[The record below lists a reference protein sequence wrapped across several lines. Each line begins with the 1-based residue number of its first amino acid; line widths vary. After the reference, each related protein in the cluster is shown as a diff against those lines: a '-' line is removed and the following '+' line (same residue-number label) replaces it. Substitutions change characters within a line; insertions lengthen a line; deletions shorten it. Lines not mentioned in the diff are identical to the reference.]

1 MSDIEYSMRPLSDT
15 GDDTVAPATFG
26 GTQLPEEDEAEL
38 VEAERILIVRTNTVM
53 VPVVP
58 DGAGEGAR
66 AGDGVIVAFLEEMRN
81 LGYWVNEELLGRL
94 RLASANSL
102 ARILDAA
109 RKAKGADVA
118 YRPMYPNF
126 PKQVVQASDLE
137 LWVNAVT
144 HYIGRAE
151 FGMRIMPVY
160 DVEKR
165 APLEETTTLTV
176 LGAANG
182 QSIAVYVNGIVSQGR
197 PYSEADKESILLFK
211 DYIGFDEVRLG
222 IKENLVW
229 FASTFKD
236 RDLGHVFAT
245 VTDVLRYA
253 VALSDGDI
261 TLATPSHIKLSRPQR
276 RQILGLLEQV
286 AGRYRSADTLAAD
299 MASRQERWK
308 RLAHALHAHEWKS
321 DGALTYPRAT
331 AILSAAQSGK
341 LRSYEFTVE
350 RALAEGDLSKA
361 IAILSQR
368 PGVYARSVM
377 ALLRRFPGQ
386 GERARILRGFDAI
399 ANQVGSPVLVQ
410 LWNLLHGPT
419 SAQLPLKTIVIKVAG
434 RQKTAII
441 ANRMTGRDDELAATI
456 EQALRGRHAGMF
468 VELGEHADDYTVP
481 LDVRNASAGA
491 RQIGRGSHVLPK
503 DDKNIVRL
511 FMHWHDIVGGG
522 DPASSAAL
530 FRAAPDDEYLGNG
543 RYRSTTVD
551 LDLSAVTMD
560 ADLTRSSTV
569 SYYNLRDTGAGVTHS
584 GDITS
589 APHGAAEFI
598 DVDRKAA
605 LADGYR
611 YVAPV
616 VHSFSGQRFAQIPE
630 AYAGVM
636 FRDAGNAGEIF
647 DPSTVEVKYD
657 LGSDDVNSV
666 PFLYDLL
673 NNEIIWWDIAAHGD
687 DFRRLNNVAANQS
700 RIAIA
705 LKTLLL
711 SRNMSVGRLARLSA
725 TVVRRIALDD
735 DLREALRDA
744 MGADG
749 VGFDGTLPVDADH
762 VWALVGDSGDGA
774 GDDAVDGAVAG
785 HAVEAVDAGTDDA
798 FSVGPDANAGHA
810 AVRVRVHGE
819 DRLILPALRDED
831 VEHIDGWE
839 SEKIL
844 GLLG

>member
-1 MSDIEYSMRPLSDT
+1 MSGIEYSMQPLSDT
-15 GDDTVAPATFG
+15 SGDTVAPATFG
-26 GTQLPEEDEAEL
+26 GTRLPGK

-58 DGAGEGAR
+58 DEDSEGTR
-66 AGDGVIVAFLEEMRN
+66 AGDGVVVAFLEEMRN
-81 LGYWVNEELLGRL
+81 LGYWVNEELLCRL
-94 RLASANSL
+94 RLASADSL

-109 RKAKGADVA
+109 RKAKGADVE

-126 PKQVVQASDLE
+126 PKQVAEASDLE
-137 LWVNAVT
+137 LWVNAVI

-151 FGMRIMPVY
+151 LGIRIMPVY

-165 APLEETTTLTV
+165 VPLEETTTLTV
-176 LGAANG
+176 LGAASD
-182 QSIAVYVNGIVSQGR
+182 QSIAAYVTGIVSQGR

-211 DYIGFDEVRLG
+211 DFIGFDEVRLG
-222 IKENLVW
+222 VKENLVW

-261 TLATPSHIKLSRPQR
+261 TLATPSRINLSRPQR

-286 AGRYRSADTLAAD
+286 AVRYRSADTLAAD
-299 MASRQERWK
+299 MAARQERWK
-308 RLAHALHAHEWKS
+308 RLAHALHAHEWQS
-321 DGALTYPRAT
+321 DGVPAYPRAT
-331 AILSAAQSGK
+331 AILSAAQSSK
-341 LRSYEFTVE
+341 LRSYESTVD
-350 RALAEGDLSKA
+350 RALAESDLDKA
-361 IAILSQR
+361 IAILGQR
-368 PGVYARSVM
+368 PGMYARNVM

-386 GERARILRGFDAI
+386 GERARILRGFGAI
-399 ANQVGSPVLVQ
+399 ADQVSSPVLIQ

-419 SAQLPLKTIVIKVAG
+419 SAQLPWKTIVIKAAD

-441 ANRMTGRDDELAATI
+441 GNRMTGLDNELAAII
-456 EQALRGRHAGMF
+456 EQALRGRHKSKF
-468 VELGEHADDYTVP
+468 IELGERADDYTVP
-481 LDVRNASAGA
+481 LNVRNASAGA
-491 RQIGRGSHVLPK
+491 RQIGRGSHVHPK
-503 DDKNIVRL
+503 DDKNIVRM
-511 FMHWHDIVGGG
+511 FTHWHDLAGNEGTTESGV
-522 DPASSAAL
+522 ANSSAPL
-530 FRAAPDDEYLGNG
+530 PDTSDDEYLGNG

-551 LDLSAVTMD
+551 LDLSAVYMD
-560 ADLTRSSTV
+560 ADFTRSSTV

-605 LADGYR
+605 LAKGYR

-616 VHSFSGQRFAQIPE
+616 VHSFSGQRFARIPE
-630 AYAGVM
+630 VYAGIM
-636 FRDAGNAGEIF
+636 FRDCGNAGEIF
-647 DPSTVEVKYD
+647 EPSTVEVKYD

-673 NNEIIWWDIAAHGD
+673 NNEIIWWNIAAHDD
-687 DFRRLNNVAANQS
+687 DFYRLNNVAANQN

-711 SRNMSVGRLARLSA
+711 SRNMSVGCLARLSA
-725 TVVRRIALDD
+725 TVVRRVALDD
-735 DLREALRDA
+735 DLRAALRDV
-744 MGADG
+744 MRFDG
-749 VGFDGTLPVDADH
+749 VCSEGTLPADADH
-762 VWALVGDSGDGA
+762 VWALTGEGRDGA
-774 GDDAVDGAVAG
+774 HDDAVDGAG
-785 HAVEAVDAGTDDA
+785 DASADGSDA
-798 FSVGPDANAGHA
+798 RANRAT
-810 AVRVRVHGE
+810 VRVHVHNE
-819 DRLILPALRDED
+819 DRLILPTLRDKD

-839 SEKIL
+839 SEKVL